1 MASNAESFR
10 VLANVS
16 GSHSNVLSPIAF
28 LPTVT
33 ERELDTGRD
42 SDGISGI
49 LFYTAMTYLI
59 TAKFFKKKNFFFFFR
74 RAVYSRSINEFSC
87 KTMAVYL

>member
-16 GSHSNVLSPIAF
+16 GSHTNVLSPIAF

-59 TAKFFKKKNFFFFFR
+59 TAKFFKKKNFFFFFG

>member
-16 GSHSNVLSPIAF
+16 GSHTNVLSPIAF

-59 TAKFFKKKNFFFFFR
+59 TAKFFKKIFFFLFQEG
-74 RAVYSRSINEFSC
+74 SILKE
-87 KTMAVYL
+87 Y